1 MRGLIVIAGL
11 MAVAV
16 TACDRPVPIA
26 LNAPPPPPDAAGAP
40 PPTPYSQYQGPPIQ
54 QSSGIVPRDLSLQGR
69 LFGLQYCAIHHRHK
83 WTETGVITGGPP
95 AIPDTMFVGP
105 DGQPQR
111 LTREQCEQENAN
123 SQSAEEQAFQRTMAD
138 TQRAAQEAQQKR
150 AVVAA
155 QVVRDEA
162 SRGYKRVTVKDL
174 YLDAKTYAAGQTKL
188 AVQGFYH
195 SNGRHDQRLYLSYDE
210 YMMHTLNPAAFGNAE
225 GLNVGLITDDGSRS
239 LREYL
244 LRCVAGCKI
253 TILGHADQCTAT
265 NAFGATSHDVCLVAE
280 DMERA
285 EE

>member
-1 MRGLIVIAGL
+1 MRGMIAIVGL
-11 MAVAV
+11 AV
-16 TACDRPVPIA
+16 TVAACDRPQPVA
-26 LNAPPPPPDAAGAP
+26 LNAPPPPDAVGAP
-40 PPTPYSQYQGPPIQ
+40 PSPAPYAPQQGPPIQ
-54 QSSGIVPRDLSLQGR
+54 QSGFVPRDLSLQAR
-69 LFGLQYCAIHHRHK
+69 FFGQQYCPIHHRHK
-83 WTETGVITGGPP
+83 WVANGVITGGPP

-111 LTREQCEQENAN
+111 LTREQCEQENAK
-123 SQSAEEQAFQRTMAD
+123 SLSAEEEAFQRTMAD

-150 AVVAA
+150 VVVAA

-162 SRGYKRVTVKDL
+162 ARGYKRVTVKDL
-174 YLDAKTYAAGQTKL
+174 YLDAKAYAANQTKI
-188 AVQGFYH
+188 AVPGFYK
-195 SNGRHDQRLYLSYDE
+195 SSGRHDQRLYLSYDE
-210 YMMHTLNPAAFGNAE
+210 YMMHTLNPSAFGYAE
-225 GLNVGLITDDGSRS
+225 GLNVGLITEDGSRS

-244 LRCVAGCKI
+244 LRCVAGCKL